1 MKKVFFKALSIVMV
15 FFVCGSAAFA
25 QTPKPSKESPKD
37 DEWNQTTACP
47 GWNNPAYFQAGEY
60 RGKIGDKSCT
70 SPNVLT
76 GQTGMSFST
85 TTYPKSQLATV
96 SNGGSSCS
104 STPSGYS
111 GTTNNAFVIMEGNG
125 TDPNTGTS
133 SVPALPLV
141 PTQFNTNET
150 GIINTNITRS
160 IRIGDVCGGGKAAAL
175 YYTFM
180 PTLQNALFYIY
191 YACVVE
197 SPGHGTG
204 CDPTFIIRVMRQNN
218 AGNWVQISDTLAYY
232 VTSTPAQQQP
242 AGQPPTPSSTPE
254 SGCDTYGS
262 VRLGERGWHL
272 KGSWTSGFLWKDWD
286 KVVLNL
292 SNYANEDSLRIEVLM
307 GDCCWSAHCAYAY
320 IAGECR
326 PLEIK
331 NSGCPAGM
339 STTVD
344 TLKAPRGMWDYEW
357 YASDYGDADGSIQ
370 SFDDFDEGEENGYV
384 TWRSLRAPGTQ
395 LNPDGY
401 DPNGYDYLVKP
412 EDFHVTKRR
421 INGVD
426 VAVDSI
432 GNKQWF
438 RCRITSAIDPLKPF
452 DSYLYVDVTNKK
464 PTMGIFSELLCD
476 GTVKMKDIGKVP
488 GGDQSGIN
496 VLTDSTKW
504 IFYND
509 PDCIDQRSD
518 TLVGDTVEYH
528 YDTRDLAGVHVI
540 SYASNPDNPSDLSCY
555 SEANFSF
562 RPLQSPKA
570 GMAITKKILC
580 DADETTLSDTTDLTS
595 GDWAN
600 NTRFWIFRDSTAAED
615 DMDLLDTLWGTGSEN
630 RVVTRSFTHGV
641 EPIELWVRNGL
652 FYLNPSNV
660 QDTIWCQTQ
669 VLDTVAVFQ
678 HPELHRD
685 GDSIVCQGEK
695 TKIWVRALGVEG
707 ECTYQW
713 STTYGEVAGG
723 FPPGDMLRVTP
734 YADTSVYYVMVTSPA
749 PAYCVAWDSAYAYLV
764 SPKLKK
770 LDHSGDRTDGRICP
784 GDTAWLMGSNADHY
798 SWTAMPEDPSLVGQE
813 DNDTIVVIPEETTVY
828 TLVGH
833 GTNDCDATPIRDSIV
848 IMPLPVPEV
857 ALSPYFIDAENP
869 KLVLRD
875 VSTYGVNSSWLF
887 NDGTTAEG
895 REVTHYFEHSV
906 GRDSVPVTLTSY
918 NVLNCPTV
926 YPFKIPVSTFTAWFP
941 SVFTPGTNDDNST
954 FRFFTINE
962 YEYFRIDIYNRR
974 GEQVYTSNDLHFEWD
989 GTYKGNPC
997 PQGTYVYTC
1006 RYRKPGTPTL
1016 STLTGSITLIR

>member
-1 MKKVFFKALSIVMV
+1 MMKKVFFKALSIVMV

-37 DEWNQTTACP
+37 DDWSQQTACP
-47 GWNNPAYFQAGEY
+47 GWNNPASFQAGDAYNYYQGRLGIRDDEVV
-60 RGKIGDKSCT
+60 
-70 SPNVLT
+70 PNVLT
-76 GQTGMSFST
+76 SETGMTFSG
-85 TTYPKSQLATV
+85 TTYTRAQLATV

-111 GTTNNAFVIMEGNG
+111 GTTNSAFVIMEGNG
-125 TDPNTGTS
+125 TDPNTGRGS
-133 SVPALPLV
+133 HAPLPLV
-141 PTQFNTNET
+141 PTMFNTNEE
-150 GIINTNITRS
+150 GIINTNLEKS

-175 YYTFM
+175 YYNVT
-180 PTLQNALFYIY
+180 PTPQNALFYIY
-191 YACVVE
+191 YACVIE
-197 SPGHGTG
+197 APGHGTG
-204 CDPTFIIRVMRQNN
+204 CDPAFIIRVMKQNN
-218 AGNWVQISDTLAYY
+218 AGQWVQFDNNLAYY
-232 VTSTPAQQQP
+232 VTSAPAQNQP
-242 AGQPPTPSSTPE
+242 AGYPSAPTPQCPPYGTVVLGQNGWDMHGNAWSS
-254 SGCDTYGS
+254 GNF
-262 VRLGERGWHL
+262 V
-272 KGSWTSGFLWKDWD
+272 WKDWT
-286 KVVLNL
+286 KVALNL
-292 SNYANEDSLRIEVLM
+292 SNYMNEPLRIEVLM
-307 GDCCWSAHCAYAY
+307 GDCSWSAHCAYAY

-326 PLEIK
+326 PLEIT
-331 NSGCPAGM
+331 STGCPAGM
-339 STTVD
+339 STTVS
-344 TLKAPRGMWDYEW
+344 TLKAPRGMLDYEW
-357 YASDYGDADGSIQ
+357 YASEYGPFESYDE
-370 SFDDFDEGEENGYV
+370 FDEGEANGYV
-384 TWRSLRAPGTQ
+384 TWRSLRAPGTP
-395 LNPDGY
+395 LDANGR
-401 DPNGYDYLVKP
+401 DPNGYDYDVKP
-412 EDFHVTKRR
+412 EDFRVTRELV
-421 INGVD
+421 NGVPPTTD
-426 VAVDSI
+426 NTNRISST
-432 GNKQWF
+432 QTF
-438 RCRITSAIDPLKPF
+438 RCRMTSALDPNSPF
-452 DSYLYVDVTNKK
+452 DSYLHVNVTNKK
-464 PTMGIFSELLCD
+464 PTMMIDSLLLCD
-476 GTVKMKDIGKVP
+476 GTAQMRNISEVP
-488 GGDQSGIN
+488 GGDQSGEH
-496 VLTDSTKW
+496 VVGEQTQWK
-504 IFYND
+504 FYNNPNCNGSYLD
-509 PDCIDQRSD
+509 SI
-518 TLVGDTVEYH
+518 VGESVEFQ
-528 YDTRDLAGVHVI
+528 YDTRELAGVHVT
-540 SYASNPDNPSDLSCY
+540 SFTTDPTCY
-555 SEANFSF
+555 SEAIYSF
-562 RPLQSPKA
+562 RPRQNPKA
-570 GMAITKKILC
+570 GMTITKKILC

-595 GDWAN
+595 GDFAR

-615 DMDLLDTLWGTGSEN
+615 DMTLLDTLWGAGSEN

-652 FYLNPSNV
+652 FYPNPSNV

-678 HPELHRD
+678 HPELQRD

-723 FPPGDMLRVTP
+723 FPPGDTLSVTP

-875 VSTYGVNSSWLF
+875 VSTYGVNSLWRF

-906 GRDSVPVTLTSY
+906 GKDSVPVTLTSY

-954 FRFFTINE
+954 FRFFTIND